1 MSDISTDPDLAAL
14 AASGAL
20 DPDPPTP
27 DPQPDLPPAA
37 SDDAEPSAENT
48 AEWIAYGR
56 RMAKE
61 SQARR
66 EKYQPIERTLGALPP
81 ESADAILG
89 FAGALASGDTAAAVN
104 WLATNASA
112 LAGDDLVDQ
121 LEAAGL
127 TRKQAVAASAAA
139 DQVAA
144 TQQGEQPDAAERP
157 LTREEALELIR
168 EENRREQE
176 QQAKWN
182 ASLSEANAAFAEIG
196 IDPLTP
202 AGQMVRDA
210 ASHIY
215 DNPAN
220 KGMPLSAA
228 IKAGHEVVQRNAREI
243 LRQQFEARQAAG
255 SGPVPQGGALGQEV
269 GLPVNGRDAAQR
281 RMQETMARL
290 ASPDR

>member
-1 MSDISTDPDLAAL
+1 MSDIAGGDADLQAL

-27 DPQPDLPPAA
+27 EPQPDLPPAA
-37 SDDAEPSAENT
+37 ADDAEPSAENA

-66 EKYQPIERTLGALPP
+66 ERYQPIERTLGALPP

-127 TRKQAVAASAAA
+127 TRKQAVAASATV

-144 TQQGEQPDAAERP
+144 QQAEDPAVEKP
-157 LTREEALELIR
+157 LTRDEMLELIR
-168 EENRREQE
+168 EENRKEQE

-182 ASLSEANAAFAEIG
+182 ASLSEANTAFAEIG
-196 IDPLTP
+196 IDPLSQ

-220 KGMPLSAA
+220 KGMPLSQA